1 MDKREGIGMEKL
13 TIDQELT
20 THIGIQTF
28 VTIGSI
34 SDDRMTDMC
43 HMYTDLMGTT
53 RFDTTLEEGECRS
66 KCTV

>member
-1 MDKREGIGMEKL
+1 MEEL
-13 TIDQELT
+13 TIDLELT
-20 THIGIQTF
+20 THIGIETF

-43 HMYTDLMGTT
+43 HMYTDLVGTT
-53 RFDTTLEEGECRS
+53 CLDATLEEGECRS